1 MIKRE
6 TIRDALVGATLS
18 LIGILPV
25 AAWFYVKPEE
35 PYSNVV
41 LRHLETSNENVRIIA
56 SFQKNDVCT
65 FQDLGVFGGNFGE
78 WDRLTWRD
86 LDVSQGDRLAGGQTL
101 RIEIDISKPYQ
112 QIEVRLRHDCDGEKV
127 DTIFITIDID

>member
-6 TIRDALVGATLS
+6 TIRDALVGAMISFVVL
-18 LIGILPV
+18 LPV
-25 AAWFYVKPEE
+25 AAWFYVQPEE

-41 LRHLETSNENVRIIA
+41 LKDLETSNETVRIVA
-56 SFQKNDVCT
+56 SFVKNDACT
-65 FQDLGVFGGNFGE
+65 FQDLAVFGGNFGE

-86 LDVSQGDRLAGGQTL
+86 TDAPQGDRLAGGQTL

-112 QIEVRLRHDCDGEKV
+112 QIEVRLRHDCDGWKV